1 MSPRTQKQFEDIREE
16 KRELILNSALKLF
29 ADKGFYATSISAL
42 ADEAGISKGLVYNY
56 FESKEEILVQ
66 LFNRF
71 IELVSRLL
79 NPDSDEEITN
89 EEMELFFRNFTASM
103 NSDREYW
110 MLYFQLSMQKS
121 VLELIQRNILKGEMF
136 VRYQQLTYKFFA
148 DRFPDPMPQ
157 MLFFS
162 FLIKGF
168 SIQYVLTPEFIPVD
182 EIGRF
187 WNRVKEV
194 FIVDKLP
201 VAEQV

>member
-16 KRELILNSALKLF
+16 KRALILNSALRLF
-29 ADKGFYATSISAL
+29 ADRGFYATSIRAL
-42 ADEAGISKGLVYNY
+42 ADEADISKGLVYNY
-56 FESKEEILVQ
+56 FESKEEILIQ

-71 IELVSRLL
+71 ILLVSKLL
-79 NPDSDEEITN
+79 NPNSDEEITN
-89 EEMELFFRNFTASM
+89 EEMELFFNNFTSSM

-121 VLELIQRNILKGEMF
+121 VLELIQRDILKSEMF
-136 VRYQQLTYKFFA
+136 VKYRQLTYKFFA
-148 DRFPDPMPQ
+148 DRFPDPMQQ

-168 SIQYVLTPEFIPVD
+168 SFQYVLTPEFIPFD
-182 EIGRF
+182 ELQRF
-187 WNRVKEV
+187 WNRMKEM

-201 VAEQV
+201 TANRD

>member
-1 MSPRTQKQFEDIREE
+1 
-16 KRELILNSALKLF
+16 
-29 ADKGFYATSISAL
+29 
-42 ADEAGISKGLVYNY
+42 LVYNY

-89 EEMELFFRNFTASM
+89 EEMELFFRNFTSSM

-182 EIGRF
+182 EIERF
-187 WNRVKEV
+187 WNRMKEV